1 MKRYILKTVFIFAL
15 ILCLFALASCGGES
29 VPETATET
37 ESETLTLSWESV
49 SMTETETDSETATET
64 ETETETDTDTETET
78 ETETAEAPVVTE
90 SETEEEPPAPSVPS
104 YDVTPPFFHYFVSK
118 VTVYR
123 GGDFEL
129 DKYISYIDD
138 YDADVELTVAGR
150 VNTSVSGEYILTL
163 TLTDDAG
170 NSSSSNMYVTVKDY
184 VPPTTTTPSTP
195 ATPEPPMT
203 FAEFTSIYKKNGA
216 SVGIDV
222 SRWQGEIDFNK
233 VAQAGCEFVIMRI
246 GGYDDGVFED
256 MRFAENIKKAKAA
269 GLKIGVYWYSEENS
283 AALVRQDADYLYSLL
298 GGEALDFPI
307 FFDWEDFLHFHKYKM
322 SMHDL
327 NDMFAAFR
335 DEAEKRG
342 YKAALY
348 NSKYYLGALWYDTSK
363 TGGVWLA
370 HYVDETNY
378 TGDYFLWQQGIGR
391 IDGIDADVDLD
402 VFYPW
407 KMKM

>member
-269 GLKIGVYWYSEENS
+269 GLKTAVASVSKNAPLVLKCLGAADKFDYVADAARVTRSKPAPDIFLDCARALGVDPADCIGVEDAQAGIEAIK
-283 AALVRQDADYLYSLL
+283 AAGMYAVGINVDVTSVEPDLQLRSTA
-298 GGEALDFPI
+298 ELDFDKI
-307 FFDWEDFLHFHKYKM
+307 VK
-322 SMHDL
+322 
-327 NDMFAAFR
+327 
-335 DEAEKRG
+335 
-342 YKAALY
+342 
-348 NSKYYLGALWYDTSK
+348 
-363 TGGVWLA
+363 
-370 HYVDETNY
+370 
-378 TGDYFLWQQGIGR
+378 
-391 IDGIDADVDLD
+391 
-402 VFYPW
+402 
-407 KMKM
+407 